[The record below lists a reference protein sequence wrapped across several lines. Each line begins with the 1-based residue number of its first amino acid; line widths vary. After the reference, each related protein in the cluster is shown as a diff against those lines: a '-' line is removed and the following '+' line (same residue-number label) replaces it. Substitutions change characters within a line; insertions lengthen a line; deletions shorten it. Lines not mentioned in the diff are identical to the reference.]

1 MKYRFTPNCHP
12 ESGEARS
19 NVFSESNLDIY
30 GLTPM
35 KIYDVTKIEV
45 RKTRHKT
52 SQTFLRVINDR
63 KEETSFRSDWFTSIE
78 LDREEKLNKL
88 GI

>member
-1 MKYRFTPNCHP
+1 
-12 ESGEARS
+12 
-19 NVFSESNLDIY
+19 
-30 GLTPM
+30 M
-35 KIYDVTKIEV
+35 KIYDVTKIED

-63 KEETSFRSDWFTSIE
+63 KEETSFSSDWFTSIE